1 MIDRYIEEIE
11 MTRTEAINAL
21 MELSANN
28 DSHASNVLDMIDG
41 DELGFQT
48 VDGDT
53 LWAWYLD
60 AADAA

>member
-1 MIDRYIEEIE
+1 
-11 MTRTEAINAL
+11 MTRTEAINTL

-48 VDGDT
+48 ADGDT

>member
-1 MIDRYIEEIE
+1 

-28 DSHASNVLDMIDG
+28 DSYASNVLDMIDG
-41 DELGFQT
+41 NELGFQT

-60 AADAA
+60 AANT